1 MSGRGGSGSFDSG
14 RTAGY
19 AIGEERTSTWLE
31 SIAGIHQGSSNRIP
45 GWAPT
50 SPCRLPHVGSPD
62 PLRGDGADFG
72 SGLHR
77 QCTATQAHT
86 LPSVSKCVWRDTV
99 RQRKIVLGLGLGLGV
114 SEYIDI
120 FSAFPKVVH

>member
-1 MSGRGGSGSFDSG
+1 MQVAGVLTVAAPLGMPSGKNGHQPG
-14 RTAGY
+14 
-19 AIGEERTSTWLE
+19 WNPL
-31 SIAGIHQGSSNRIP
+31 QGSTKDPAIVSQA
-45 GWAPT
+45 GLQLA
-50 SPCRLPHVGSPD
+50 SPCRLPHVGSLD

>member
-31 SIAGIHQGSSNRIP
+31 SIAGIHQQSYPRLGSNS
-45 GWAPT
+45 PT

-72 SGLHR
+72 AGFHR